1 MRVASGRCASGAGIF
16 FMAHGCIRLLRLRR
30 GHFFMPKL
38 RAPFA
43 GKVQA
48 ILIRAARHRPHKTS
62 QPPHQGHIRWS
73 GNESLP
79 PCRAR
84 QKTGNRKQ
92 VAPSLRDSGHLRN
105 RFPALERGA
114 NVRCASGA
122 GISHGPMDV
131 NAGCIR
137 SRRPRRGHFS
147 WSHEIAR
154 VGMSHGSTVPPGL
167 ASFLGC
173 VPRAEA
179 RG

>member
-1 MRVASGRCASGAGIF
+1 MPNGCECGLHQVAAPPARAF
-16 FMAHGCIRLLRLRR
+16 FHAQVAR
-30 GHFFMPKL
+30 PV
-38 RAPFA
+38 A

-105 RFPALERGA
+105 RFPALKRGA

-122 GISHGPMDV
+122 GIFFMAHGFERGLHQVAAPPARAFFHAQVARPVCRKGTSHPD
-131 NAGCIR
+131 
-137 SRRPRRGHFS
+137 SRRAPS
-147 WSHEIAR
+147 A
-154 VGMSHGSTVPPGL
+154 T
-167 ASFLGC
+167 
-173 VPRAEA
+173 
-179 RG
+179 

>member
-1 MRVASGRCASGAGIF
+1 MPNGCECGLHQDAAPPVRAFFSWPNGFERGLHQVAAPPARAF
-16 FMAHGCIRLLRLRR
+16 FHAQVAR
-30 GHFFMPKL
+30 PV
-38 RAPFA
+38 A

-79 PCRAR
+79 SCRAR

-122 GISHGPMDV
+122 GMAPWM
-131 NAGCIR
+131 
-137 SRRPRRGHFS
+137 
-147 WSHEIAR
+147 
-154 VGMSHGSTVPPGL
+154 
-167 ASFLGC
+167 
-173 VPRAEA
+173 
-179 RG
+179 